1 VTIHKVDKVD
11 TLILQEQIW
20 KQNNLQKEKSQIN

>member
-1 VTIHKVDKVD
+1 VTIHKVD